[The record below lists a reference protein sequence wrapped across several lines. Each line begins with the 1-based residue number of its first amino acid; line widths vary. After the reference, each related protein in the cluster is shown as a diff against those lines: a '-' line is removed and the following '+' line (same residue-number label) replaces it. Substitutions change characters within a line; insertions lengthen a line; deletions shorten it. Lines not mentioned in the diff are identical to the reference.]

1 MLRSVHPTVTP
12 LIAEHYPDAE
22 CPSCRRVRVSRG
34 KKVRFGEEGDS
45 DEGASE
51 YDTADEGDDEEAEEG
66 SQGKKVLLRW

>member
-22 CPSCRRVRVSRG
+22 CPSCRRVRVLRG
-34 KKVRFGEEGDS
+34 KKVRFVKGGES

-51 YDTADEGDDEEAEEG
+51 YDTADEGDYEVEEG
-66 SQGKKVLLRW
+66 FGGRKVLLKW